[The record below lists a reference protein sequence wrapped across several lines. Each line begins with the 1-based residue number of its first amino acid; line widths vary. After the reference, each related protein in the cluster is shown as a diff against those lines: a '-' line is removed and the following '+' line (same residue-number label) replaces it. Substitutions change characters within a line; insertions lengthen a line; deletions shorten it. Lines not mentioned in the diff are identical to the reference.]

1 MMKKNLIIL
10 FLGVLTLSSCSIDM
24 MNRVNGN
31 RNVTTQNRTTGEE
44 FTSIRVSSGL
54 DLHLTQGTKNSVVV
68 EADENLQDIIIT
80 EVRDGVLKIYTDKN
94 IWRAASRKVLVT
106 CTDIEAITA
115 TSGSDV
121 YGKSVINAKSLK
133 VTSTSGADVRLE
145 VAAENVE
152 TKSTSGSNIRIKGNT
167 ITHSSK
173 ATSGA
178 SIDAYGLLSKDVTVN
193 VSSGADIN
201 IHASESLNAKAS
213 SGGDIDV
220 KGNPKKVT
228 KKSSSGG
235 SVSSK

>member
-1 MMKKNLIIL
+1 MKKNLIIL

-54 DLHLTQGTKNSVVV
+54 DLHLTQGTKNSVIV

-121 YGKSVINAKSLK
+121 FGKSVINAKSLK

-145 VAAENVE
+145 VTAENVE

-167 ITHSSK
+167 IMHSSK

-178 SIDAYGLLSKDVTVN
+178 SIDAYGLISKDVTVN

-201 IHASESLNAKAS
+201 IQATESLNAKAS

-220 KGNPKKVT
+220 KGNPKKVN

-235 SVSSK
+235 SVSLK

>member
-1 MMKKNLIIL
+1 
-10 FLGVLTLSSCSIDM
+10 M

>member
-1 MMKKNLIIL
+1 MKKNFIL
-10 FLGVLTLSSCSIDM
+10 LFISMAVLSSCSIDM

-31 RNVTTQNRTTGEE
+31 RNVTTQNRTTGED
-44 FTSIRVSSGL
+44 FSAIKVSGGL
-54 DLHLTQGTKNSVVV
+54 DLHLSQGTKNSVVV

-80 EVRDGVLKIYTDKN
+80 EVKDGVLKIYTDKN
-94 IWRAASRKVLVT
+94 IWRAASKKVLVT

-121 YGKSVINAKSLK
+121 FGKTIVNAKSLK
-133 VTSTSGADVRLE
+133 VSSTSGADIRLE
-145 VAAENVE
+145 VAAENIE
-152 TKSTSGSNIRIKGNT
+152 TKSTSGSNIRIKGTT
-167 ITHSSK
+167 ITHTAK

-178 SIDAYGLLSKDVTVN
+178 SIDAYNLESKNAIVN

-201 IHASESLNAKAS
+201 IYASESLNAKAS

>member
-1 MMKKNLIIL
+1 MKKNLIIL

>member
-1 MMKKNLIIL
+1 
-10 FLGVLTLSSCSIDM
+10 M

-54 DLHLTQGTKNSVVV
+54 DLHLTQGTKNSVIV

-121 YGKSVINAKSLK
+121 FGKSVINAKSLK

-145 VAAENVE
+145 VTAENVE

-167 ITHSSK
+167 IMHSSK

-178 SIDAYGLLSKDVTVN
+178 SIDAYGLISKDVTVN

-201 IHASESLNAKAS
+201 IQATESLNAKAS

-220 KGNPKKVT
+220 KGNPKKVN

-235 SVSSK
+235 SVSLK